1 MECLLVKVCTDGL
14 VEGSRLVEDLAVGLG
29 EFAVLGHSAAA
40 VLGDHG
46 QRTLGEVAEVVGQV
60 GVDAV
65 NDGLFGVGAVLAEG
79 NLAHEEEA
87 HSVQAEGVDEV
98 CGVDDVT
105 DGLGHLL
112 AVDEQ
117 EAVAEHALGQFDSGR
132 PQECGPVDG
141 VESGDVLADEV
152 QVGGPVLGEQ
162 FVVGVGVAEAGDVV
176 GEGVDPHVHDVLVVA
191 GYGYAPVEGGAGDGQ
206 VVEAALDEG
215 DQFVAAGF
223 GVDVAFVGVEF
234 EELVAVL
241 GEAEEVGFFFGPF
254 DFGAGGDGVALA
266 VAYFGFVFCV
276 VGFVADGVPA
286 GVLAEVDVTVLF
298 HALPDGLG
306 CDVVVGVGGADE
318 AVVADVQRVVH
329 CFEACGVLVGEFFGG
344 LTELFGGGLHLLAVL
359 VGAGHEAH
367 VEAVEA
373 LEAG

>member
-1 MECLLVKVCTDGL
+1 M
-14 VEGSRLVEDLAVGLG
+14 
-29 EFAVLGHSAAA
+29 
-40 VLGDHG
+40 
-46 QRTLGEVAEVVGQV
+46 
-60 GVDAV
+60 
-65 NDGLFGVGAVLAEG
+65 
-79 NLAHEEEA
+79 
-87 HSVQAEGVDEV
+87 
-98 CGVDDVT
+98 
-105 DGLGHLL
+105 
-112 AVDEQ
+112 
-117 EAVAEHALGQFDSGR
+117 
-132 PQECGPVDG
+132 
-141 VESGDVLADEV
+141 ESGDVLTDEV

-162 FVVGVGVAEAGDVV
+162 FVVGVGVAEAGEVV

-191 GYGYAPVEGGAGDGQ
+191 GYRHTPVEGGAGDGQ
-206 VVEAALDEG
+206 VIEAALDEG

-223 GVDVAFVGVEF
+223 RVDVAFVGVEF

-254 DFGAGGDGVALA
+254 DFGAGSDGVALA
-266 VAYFGFVFCV
+266 VADFGFVFCV

-286 GVLAEVDVTVLF
+286 GVLVEVDIAVFF

-306 CDVVVGVGGADE
+306 CGVVVGVGGADE

-329 CFEACGVLVGEFFGG
+329 CFETCGVLVGEFLGG
-344 LTELFGGGLHLLAVL
+344 FAEFFGGGLHLLAVL